1 MTLGIAIPTYSGHIS
16 NIKNLLDILQ
26 NSTVKPNK
34 VSISCSSQSENII
47 FEGKYDFEIIVN
59 ITEEY
64 RNPSQNRN
72 IAGSA
77 LDTDIISFID
87 GDDLPHFQR
96 NEFIME
102 SFKYD
107 DVIAL
112 LHNYHQ
118 SPSINNEFLYNKYEK
133 LNLMVNH
140 IDTVYPNG
148 YTGNKILNYDH
159 AYHNAHL
166 SIKRE
171 VFNRIKYD
179 ENQDILYR
187 EDTVYIK
194 ELVLNGNKI
203 SFISNK
209 LSQYIK

>member
-1 MTLGIAIPTYSGHIS
+1 MTLGIAIPTYSGHLF

-34 VSISCSSQSENII
+34 VSISCSSQSESIT
-47 FEGKYDFEIIVN
+47 FEDKYDFELIIN
-59 ITEEY
+59 ITEGY

-72 IAGSA
+72 IAASF

-102 SFKYD
+102 SFKD
-107 DVIAL
+107 DNVIVL
-112 LHNYHQ
+112 LHDYHQ
-118 SPSINNEFLYNKYEK
+118 SRFINNDFIYSKYEK
-133 LNLMVNH
+133 LNLMVNY
-140 IDTVYPNG
+140 IDTVFPNG
-148 YTGNKILNYDH
+148 YTGSKIPNHNYAH
-159 AYHNAHL
+159 HHAHL

-171 VFNRIKYD
+171 LFNKIKYD
-179 ENQDILYR
+179 EDQSLLYR
-187 EDTVYIK
+187 EDSVYVK
-194 ELVLNGNKI
+194 ELVLNGDKI